1 MKNVGTVKFWDDSRG
16 FGFIVPDDGGK
27 DVFVHVTA
35 VKAAR
40 MQPPQEGDRIAF
52 DVESDKKGLK
62 AVDLAA
68 PIDDDAKNNR

>member
-1 MKNVGTVKFWDDSRG
+1 MNSIGTVKFWDNSRG

-27 DVFVHVTA
+27 DVFVHVSA

-52 DVESDKKGLK
+52 DVESSAKGFK
-62 AVDLAA
+62 AINLTA
-68 PIDDDAKNNR
+68 PDDDAKNH